1 MRKYLRFRGQI
12 YHHELKQML
21 SSIAYFLTFL
31 MLILK
36 LAIPALFL
44 VVLMSLSV
52 IADIYTPMDQ
62 RIIYQWVYLTLLYFL
77 IRVQKNAILGHNYQ
91 HYLVSLPSSTK
102 IKHASTMLL
111 TIVAGNL
118 PLLTPALLLLG
129 ISNETTFF
137 SQLHFPIFAL
147 SALIVAWISLKNTS
161 LPLFSFL
168 LAPLMF
174 FLWVNEF
181 SISAISLNSIWLLL
195 LVVEAYFEPLSFHN
209 KLTIKV
215 QYYWQIR
222 WIAMMKN
229 PANILS
235 RIFFCSLFIGLVA
248 YVQHVMKQDANGY
261 IQVLCCWV
269 IAILIGSFQFDN
281 EKFYLHYPHYLSSL
295 LNQFRIRYYLDTLP
309 AIFLSLII
317 SLVMKTWLNFYI
329 ENILLLP
336 LGVCI
341 TIVSVSKF
349 NRTFFILP
357 SMFYGLMMF
366 TT

>member
-1 MRKYLRFRGQI
+1 MIKYLRFRGQI

-21 SSIAYFLTFL
+21 SSIGYLLTFL

-44 VVLMSLSV
+44 VALMSLSV
-52 IADIYTPMDQ
+52 IADINTPIDQ
-62 RIIYQWVYLTLLYFL
+62 RIIYQWVYFTLLYFL
-77 IRVQKNAILGHNYQ
+77 IRVQKNAILGNNYQ
-91 HYLVSLPSSTK
+91 HYLASLPSSTK
-102 IKHASTMLL
+102 IKNASTMLL

-118 PLLTPALLLLG
+118 PLLTPVVLLLG
-129 ISNETTFF
+129 ISDGMTFF

-147 SALIVAWISLKNTS
+147 SALIVAWISIKNTS

-168 LAPLMF
+168 LGPLIF
-174 FLWVNEF
+174 FLWVKESNLT
-181 SISAISLNSIWLLL
+181 AISLNSIWLLL
-195 LVVEAYFEPLSFHN
+195 LVVEAYFEPLFFHH

-215 QYYWQIR
+215 QYYLQIR

-235 RIFFCSLFIGLVA
+235 RIFFCSLFIGLIA
-248 YVQHVMKQDANGY
+248 YVQNAMEQDANGY
-261 IQVLCCWV
+261 IQVLSCWV

-281 EKFYLHYPHYLSSL
+281 EKFYLHYPHYLCSL
-295 LNQFRIRYYLDTLP
+295 LNQFRIRYCLDTLP
-309 AIFLSLII
+309 AMFLSLII
-317 SLVMKTWLNFYI
+317 CSVLKTGLNFYI

-336 LGVCI
+336 LGVYI
-341 TIVSVSKF
+341 TIMSVSKF

-357 SMFYGLMMF
+357 SVFYGLMMF
-366 TT
+366 TI